1 VKIQGVLL
9 RSAVVAALGGL
20 LFGFDTAVISGAEKT
35 LEQNYQRQYESIARY
50 FGRPELLNSRNE
62 KDLPILQRTSFW
74 HGTVVASALIGTVIG
89 SLLFGKPADRYG
101 RRFILKLLGILYFV
115 SAVGSALAWE
125 MFSFSIFRFIG
136 GLAVGGTS
144 VISPMYIAEISPAR
158 VRGRLVAITQ
168 FNIVLGI
175 LLAYLSNWIISMQNL
190 GEWEWRWMFGVEAI
204 PAALFFVLLFFT
216 PRSPR
221 WLVGQGLLEEA
232 RAVLSQ
238 VGTDT
243 GNVEEELQLIQ
254 RSLRED
260 AKSLQEPFF
269 RRKYLKPI
277 MLAVMIAMFNQLSGI
292 NALIYYA
299 KRIFEMAGAES
310 TSALAQSVIIG
321 FTNLIFTMAAML
333 VIDHFGR
340 KKLMLIGSIGYILS
354 LSVVTWGFF
363 SGTGGKMIL
372 IGFIGFIAAH
382 AFGQGAVIWVFIS
395 EIFPNAL
402 RARGQALGSFT
413 HWIMAALISLTFPMF
428 AEQLG
433 WRIFAIYGLCMVGQ
447 LLWVLLV
454 MPETKGIPLEEIQ
467 KKLGIE

>member
-35 LEQNYQRQYESIARY
+35 LERNYQRQYESIARY

-260 AKSLQEPFF
+260 AKSLEEPFF